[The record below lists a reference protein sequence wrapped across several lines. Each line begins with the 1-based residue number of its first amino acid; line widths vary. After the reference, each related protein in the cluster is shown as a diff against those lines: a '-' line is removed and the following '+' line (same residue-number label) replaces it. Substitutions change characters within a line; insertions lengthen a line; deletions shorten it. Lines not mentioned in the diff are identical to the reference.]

1 MCFLMGCFV
10 ARWREVIVQIFVTGG
25 TIDKVYN
32 PSNGE
37 LQLNE
42 TQVLAMLERA
52 RATGVDVELETLML
66 KDSLDMQPEDREI
79 IAKACEQTLQ
89 QQVLIT
95 HGTDT
100 MVATAQRLAKLKS
113 SKTIVLLGAMI
124 PYRIAQ
130 SDALFNLGA
139 AMAAVQC
146 LPAGVYITMSGR
158 VFEWDQVVKDRVSV
172 SFVDA

>member
-1 MCFLMGCFV
+1 MSV
-10 ARWREVIVQIFVTGG
+10 VTREREVNVQIFMTGG

-32 PSNGE
+32 PENGE

-42 TQVLAMLERA
+42 TQIPAMLERA
-52 RATGVDVELETLML
+52 RVTGLEVELETLML
-66 KDSLDMQPEDREI
+66 KDSLDMQAPDREV
-79 IAKACEQTLQ
+79 IARACEQTRQ
-89 QQVLIT
+89 QRVLIT

-100 MVATAQRLAKLKS
+100 MVDTAQRLAQMTS

-124 PYRIAQ
+124 PYRVAG

-146 LPAGVYITMSGR
+146 LPAGVYIAMSGR
-158 VFEWDQVVKDRVSV
+158 VFPWDQVVKDRAAGA
-172 SFVDA
+172 FVDA